1 MTAIVRVG
9 YCENCHK
16 DRRPKRGQIYI
27 YPTDG
32 KLAIGRVDKV
42 TVGVTE
48 GITPH
53 LYLLI
58 RANEKFVY
66 YKKICL
72 VCGVKREKVDDKEYL
87 SLDETRM
94 SSILKIATKEWN
106 ALVMLKDYWNEEVEK
121 KW

>member
-9 YCENCHK
+9 YCENCHN
-16 DRRPKRGQIYI
+16 DRRPKRGQMFI
-27 YPTDG
+27 YPAEEQWFIGYMG
-32 KLAIGRVDKV
+32 KCER
-42 TVGVTE
+42 

-87 SLDETRM
+87 SIDESRM

>member
-16 DRRPKRGQIYI
+16 DRRPKRGQMFI
-27 YPTDG
+27 YPAEEQWFVGYMG
-32 KLAIGRVDKV
+32 KCDI
-42 TVGVTE
+42 

-72 VCGVKREKVDDKEYL
+72 VCGVKRTESDDKIML
-87 SLDETRM
+87 SIDEAKM
-94 SSILKIATKEWN
+94 SGIIKTTTTNWN
-106 ALVMLKDYWNEEVEK
+106 ALVMLKDF
-121 KW
+121 